1 MFFSLIIP
9 VFNRP
14 EDMQVVLQGLSQQT
28 YAHFEV
34 IVVES
39 GSEIKS
45 DQVVASFENRLDIRY
60 YLRGNDGQGFSRNYG
75 LEKAK
80 GDYLII
86 LDSDIIIP
94 QHYLQSVYDHLQS
107 NFLDA
112 YGGPDKAHSSF
123 TAVQK
128 AADFALTSYLTTA
141 GTRGRRKTAG
151 TYYPRSFNMGM
162 SREVYKKTG
171 GYALPNCG
179 EDIELSIRI
188 QKLGFKTGLIPD
200 AYVYHKR
207 KQTVSSFFKQM
218 VWFGKSRINLYRIYP
233 ESFKLIH
240 ILPLLAYAYLLIML
254 VLLLL
259 NPSWSLLMLSA
270 LIVYALLVFTES
282 FVRYQSLKVA
292 CLSILMAA
300 SVFLGYGYGLIKY
313 FFLQKGPY
321 TPVPINTQSISG
333 NI

>member
-14 EDMQVVLQGLSQQT
+14 EDMQEVLEGLSQQT
-28 YAHFEV
+28 YTNFEV

-45 DQVVASFENRLDIRY
+45 DQVVASFKDRLDIHY
-60 YLRGNDGQGFSRNYG
+60 YLKGNDGQGFSRNYG
-75 LEKAK
+75 LAKAK

-94 QHYLQSVYDHLQS
+94 SHYMQGVYDFLKHDY
-107 NFLDA
+107 LDA
-112 YGGPDKAHSSF
+112 FGGPDRGHASF

-128 AADFALTSYLTTA
+128 AVDFALTSYLTTG
-141 GTRGRRKTAG
+141 GTRGRKKGAG

-162 SREVYKKTG
+162 SREVYEKTK

-188 QKLGFKTGLIPD
+188 QKWGFKTGLIPD

-207 KQTVSSFFKQM
+207 KKTLGGFFKQM
-218 VWFGKSRINLYRIYP
+218 EWFGKSRINLYRIYP
-233 ESFKLIH
+233 ESLQLMH
-240 ILPLLAYAYLLIML
+240 LLPLGFYFY
-254 VLLLL
+254 VLLMIAMFIFL
-259 NPSWSLLMLSA
+259 PVIGWLMLTTLISYFIAVFVEA
-270 LIVYALLVFTES
+270 LI
-282 FVRYQSLKVA
+282 RYQSFKVA
-292 CLSILMAA
+292 LYSICTSA
-300 SVFLGYGYGLIKY
+300 SVFIGYGYGLVKY
-313 FFLQKGPY
+313 FFLQKTPY
-321 TPVPINTQSISG
+321 TNVPDISHLPNA